1 MTDTRPVGQGTNGVD
16 RGASP
21 ARGSKRK
28 RVRVFGR
35 PLGFEHWALLPLLLF
50 LLLFTLY
57 PMIDLVR
64 MGFSTVTPSRGEFA
78 WEFSGLDNF
87 YTMLGDETF
96 RVALRNTVIFVAA
109 AVALQ
114 LVVGTLLAVLVE
126 RARYLSGLARNVLV
140 WPAIITPVVIS
151 VTWWL
156 ILNSEFGLLNYVLDA
171 VGLPQQSWLSST
183 TWALPTLVVVDVWHW
198 TPVVFLLV
206 LAGLASIDQA
216 LYEAARVD
224 GASEWRIF
232 WRITLPL
239 LAPTLAIAAMARTI
253 LGFKVFDEIFLLT
266 SGGPGTS
273 TEVVSTYVRDVF
285 FEQFNMG
292 YGAFLG
298 ITIVVLLI
306 LLFSVYG
313 SYNLLRGRRG

>member
-1 MTDTRPVGQGTNGVD
+1 M
-16 RGASP
+16 
-21 ARGSKRK
+21 
-28 RVRVFGR
+28 
-35 PLGFEHWALLPLLLF
+35 FE
-50 LLLFTLY
+50 
-57 PMIDLVR
+57 LVR
-64 MGFSTVTPSRGEFA
+64 MGFSTVSPSRGEFA

-96 RVALRNTVIFVAA
+96 RVALRNTVVFVAA

-114 LVVGTLLAVLVE
+114 LIIGTFLAVLVE

-156 ILNSEFGLLNYVLDA
+156 ILNSEFGVLNYVLDA
-171 VGLPQQSWLSST
+171 VGLPHQSWLAST
-183 TWALPTLVVVDVWHW
+183 SWALPTLVVVDVWHW

-239 LAPTLAIAAMARTI
+239 LAPTLAIAAMARAI

-266 SGGPGTS
+266 NGGPGTS

-298 ITIVVLLI
+298 ITIVILLI
-306 LLFSVYG
+306 LLFIVFS
-313 SYNLLRGRRG
+313 SYNLLKGRRS

>member
-1 MTDTRPVGQGTNGVD
+1 
-16 RGASP
+16 
-21 ARGSKRK
+21 
-28 RVRVFGR
+28 
-35 PLGFEHWALLPLLLF
+35 LLLF

-57 PMIDLVR
+57 PMFELVR
-64 MGFSTVTPSRGEFA
+64 MGFSTVNPSRGEFA

-96 RVALRNTVIFVAA
+96 RVALRNTVVFVAA

-114 LVVGTLLAVLVE
+114 LVIGTFLAVLVE

-156 ILNSEFGLLNYVLDA
+156 ILNSEFGVLNYVLEA
-171 VGLPQQSWLSST
+171 VGMPHQSWLAST

-206 LAGLASIDQA
+206 LAGLASIDQT

-239 LAPTLAIAAMARTI
+239 LAPTLAIAAMARAI

-266 SGGPGTS
+266 NGGPGTS

-298 ITIVVLLI
+298 ITIVLLLI
-306 LLFSVYG
+306 LLFVVFS
-313 SYNLLRGRRG
+313 SYNLLKGRRS

>member
-1 MTDTRPVGQGTNGVD
+1 
-16 RGASP
+16 
-21 ARGSKRK
+21 
-28 RVRVFGR
+28 
-35 PLGFEHWALLPLLLF
+35 LLLL

-57 PMIDLVR
+57 PMFELVR
-64 MGFSTVTPSRGEFA
+64 MGFSTVNPSRGEFA

-96 RVALRNTVIFVAA
+96 RVALRNTVVFVAA

-114 LVVGTLLAVLVE
+114 LVIGTFLAVLVE

-156 ILNSEFGLLNYVLDA
+156 ILNSEFGVLNYVLEA
-171 VGLPQQSWLSST
+171 VGLPHQSWLAST

-206 LAGLASIDQA
+206 LAGLASIDQT

-239 LAPTLAIAAMARTI
+239 LAPTLAIAAMARAI

-266 SGGPGTS
+266 NGGPGTS

-298 ITIVVLLI
+298 ITIVLLLI
-306 LLFSVYG
+306 LLFVVFS
-313 SYNLLRGRRG
+313 SYNLLKGRRS